1 MVNMALIPA
10 VTRALNPTPRLT
22 FSFEGEFILPMQ
34 TSSIFLLPFHTVV
47 QVSIGPGSRS
57 ITEKSTCP
65 YAQPALLADARTHV
79 SYRERYRNRAQP
91 RLDRGASN
99 RHGKT
104 DHQLNDLLLPCC
116 SGTSPEKTARI
127 SLPTARETKA
137 GHWRSPHLRIKACC
151 SGCSR

>member
-34 TSSIFLLPFHTVV
+34 PSSIFLLPFHTVV

-79 SYRERYRNRAQP
+79 FRGPMKRKKWTIRRGP
-91 RLDRGASN
+91 RIDM
-99 RHGKT
+99 
-104 DHQLNDLLLPCC
+104 
-116 SGTSPEKTARI
+116 EKQT
-127 SLPTARETKA
+127 TN
-137 GHWRSPHLRIKACC
+137 
-151 SGCSR
+151 